1 MDTSQTVI
9 DALQSFFFFFFIII
23 YQVKNIA
30 CDESWV

>member
-9 DALQSFFFFFFIII
+9 DALQSFFFFFLIII

>member
-9 DALQSFFFFFFIII
+9 DALQSFFFFVLII